1 MATIL
6 VAYDEDRGI
15 GKDGDI
21 PWRLP
26 EDMANFKKLTTG
38 QVCIMG
44 RNTWESLPPKFRPLP
59 DRVNFII
66 SSQYIADQD
75 KFHST
80 FEEKENAPVY
90 VTPELHTG
98 IDLAKLYYPDRE
110 IFIVGGQRI
119 YEDALLSKALT
130 KIIVSEVQGKYDC
143 DVFFPRISEMN
154 WSRQEKESFDKFN
167 ILEFTR
173 VHS

>member
-1 MATIL
+1 MGVTIL
-6 VAYDEDRGI
+6 VAYDEERGI
-15 GKDGDI
+15 GKDGGI
-21 PWRLP
+21 PWRFS

-66 SSQYIADQD
+66 SSQYIEDQD
-75 KFHST
+75 KFQST
-80 FEEKENAPVY
+80 FTESDDAPVY
-90 VTPELHTG
+90 VTPELYTG
-98 IDLAKLYYPDRE
+98 IDLAKLYYPDKE

-119 YEDALLSKALT
+119 YEDALLSKHLT
-130 KIIVSEVQGKYDC
+130 KIIASEVEGRHDC
-143 DVFFPRISEMN
+143 DVFFPQLSQMN
-154 WSRQEKESFDKFN
+154 WSGQEADTFDKFN

-173 VHS
+173 KH